1 MKKLLY
7 CFIVIT
13 FVVGLSVGDCIAQEK
28 VILKM
33 ITAWPTAQFVAKD
46 MVENNVPLINKLC
59 AGKIEVKY
67 VGGPEVFTAFE
78 ALDALSRGAVDIIG
92 NAFSYQE
99 GKVPELGL
107 IGIPVGWTL
116 DNYLDVLHGSGI
128 RARINELF
136 EKKFNAKLIGIHDML
151 GFILAT
157 GKKPVTKLE
166 DLPGLKIRGAGGMT
180 TRLIGSLGASA
191 VTISAEEV
199 SMAAERRVID
209 GAITPPAGITSY
221 KWYPTFKYMLMPPIS
236 WSASVYWMNL
246 DSWKKLSKGNQKILE
261 EAFHEVDLH
270 GQQWIKKVQASSV
283 EELKKMGMEVNYLS
297 PEELARWR
305 AKYEPVLQ
313 QAYFTNAGENGKEL
327 WNMLMKYLAKR

>member
-1 MKKLLY
+1 MKKILY

-13 FVVGLSVGDCIAQEK
+13 FVVGFSVGDCRAQKK

-33 ITAWPTAQFVAKD
+33 ITAWPTTQFIAKD
-46 MVENNVPLINKLC
+46 MVENNLPMINQHC
-59 AGKIEVKY
+59 TGEIEIKY

-99 GKVPELGL
+99 GKLPELGL

-128 RARINELF
+128 RTRINELF
-136 EKKFNAKLIGIHDML
+136 EKRFNAKLIGIHDML
-151 GFILAT
+151 GFVLAT

-180 TRLIGSLGASA
+180 TQFIGSLGASA

-209 GAITPPAGITSY
+209 GVITPPAGITSY
-221 KWYPTFKYMLMPPIS
+221 KWYPTLKYMLMPPIA
-236 WSASVYWMNL
+236 WGASVYFMNL
-246 DSWKKLSKGNQKILE
+246 DNWNRLSSRQQTCLK
-261 EAFHEVDLH
+261 EAFHEVDLN
-270 GQQWIKKVQASSV
+270 GQQWIKKVQTSSV
-283 EELKKMGMEVNYLS
+283 EELKRMGMEVSYLS
-297 PEELARWR
+297 PEELLRWQ
-305 AKYEPVLQ
+305 AKYEPALKQ
-313 QAYFTNAGENGKEL
+313 TYFTNAGENGKEL
-327 WNMLMKYLAKR
+327 WNMLMKYLEKK